1 MPVVLISRVYR
12 ERQVMMMMMIRC
24 RIPRKRA
31 TERKKQKES
40 KKEREIWSLGQSSE
54 SDRWPSLL
62 DPCSGNHLGITIFY
76 SQPQFRSFV
85 EIRAQGDEG
94 VSKDPSRSSKLV
106 LVGTWRKLT
115 IDRQNLQPED
125 SGRRSNWW
133 LGILWWCHM
142 VSGVHLGGRG
152 GSRRFPLLCVG
163 AAASVL
169 PS

>member
-1 MPVVLISRVYR
+1 MPIVLISRVYR
-12 ERQVMMMMMIRC
+12 ERQVMMMIMIWC

-31 TERKKQKES
+31 TER
-40 KKEREIWSLGQSSE
+40 EREIWSLGQSSE

-62 DPCSGNHLGITIFY
+62 DPCSGNHLGITTFY

-115 IDRQNLQPED
+115 IDRQNVQLED
-125 SGRRSNWW
+125 SVRRSNWW
-133 LGILWWCHM
+133 LGILWWCQM
-142 VSGVHLGGRG
+142 VSGVHWRGSGGFKKVHPSLRG
-152 GSRRFPLLCVG
+152 CSC
-163 AAASVL
+163 
-169 PS
+169 